1 MEGRITKRSV
11 EALEAGPS
19 GEATL
24 WDTELKGF
32 GVRAR
37 AGGARTYV
45 VLYRAGKG
53 RGAPLRK
60 LTIGKHGS
68 PWTADTARTE
78 AKKYLGNVAEGT
90 DPARTRSVEKD
101 IPTIARLSERFLA
114 DHVEAKL
121 KPRTIE
127 EYRRLIE
134 GDIKP
139 SLGSIRA
146 DKIGRGDVARFHS
159 ALKATPRKANH
170 AIAVLSKMLAWA
182 VDQGFRPEL
191 PNPCLRIVKN
201 KERKHE
207 RFLSGEELARLGEA
221 LRDAE
226 SRIAAENAATYTL
239 QDLRRQKHNARIRED
254 RATVAAM
261 TARIDEIIA
270 SAKAAGQSASASAI
284 AAIRLL
290 IFTGARMSEI
300 LTAEWSWI
308 DLARRTL
315 RLPDSKTGAKT
326 IHLNAPARALIES
339 LPRIDGN
346 PYVITG
352 HKLGAHLVNLE
363 KPWQAVRQAAG
374 LTDVR
379 LHDLRH
385 SFASVGAAGG
395 LSLPLVGALL
405 GHSQPTTT
413 ARYAHLSADPVKDA
427 AETIG
432 SQLEAAL
439 AGGKGA
445 EVVSIASHRK

>member
-1 MEGRITKRSV
+1 MEGKITKTAV
-11 EALEAGPS
+11 EALEPGPA

-32 GVRAR
+32 GVRVR
-37 AGGARTYV
+37 AGGTRTYLV
-45 VLYRAGKG
+45 QYRAGKG
-53 RGAPLRK
+53 RSAPLRK

-68 PWTADTARTE
+68 PWTAETARKE
-78 AKKYLGNVAEGT
+78 AKIRLGNVAEGQ
-90 DPARTRSVEKD
+90 DPARVRAAEKA
-101 IPTIARLSERFLA
+101 IPTISWVAERFLA
-114 DHVEAKL
+114 DYAETKL
-121 KPRTIE
+121 KPRSVE
-127 EYRRLIE
+127 EYRKLINGE
-134 GDIKP
+134 IIPK
-139 SLGSIRA
+139 LGTLRA
-146 DKIGRGDVARFHS
+146 DTILRADIARFHANLS
-159 ALKATPRKANH
+159 KTPRKANY
-170 AIAVLSKMLAWA
+170 ALAVLSKMLGWA
-182 VDQGFRPEL
+182 MVRGFRPEGL
-191 PNPCLRIVKN
+191 NPCRGVVKN

-207 RFLSGEELARLGEA
+207 RFLSTEELARLGKA
-221 LRDAE
+221 LRAAE
-226 SRIAAENAATYTL
+226 SRIAAEAAETERLT
-239 QDLRRQKHNARIRED
+239 DLRRQKTIARLRGD
-254 RATVAAM
+254 TATVATT
-261 TARIDEIIA
+261 TARIAEIRA
-270 SAKAAGQSASASAI
+270 SIEEAGEPASPAAI

-290 IFTGARMSEI
+290 IFTGARLSEI

-308 DLARRTL
+308 DLGRATI

-326 IHLNAPARALIES
+326 IHLNAPARALIEG

-405 GHSQPTTT
+405 GHSQPATT